1 MNTLRIVHRTD
12 YRYSEPV
19 KFGPHRILVRPREG
33 HDVHIT
39 SSVLRVSPTP
49 EIRWIRDINS
59 NSIANL
65 RFKTP
70 SDHLQIVS
78 KVTVAHYES
87 SDLDFTI
94 DPGAVSFP
102 FGYDMNDLPDVFSY
116 RLATYP
122 NEGITLSDWIG
133 ELYRPGHLIGTLD
146 LLWSLNRRIYESFR
160 YQRRDE
166 PGVQRPSETIEK
178 GSGSCRDF
186 AVLFME
192 SVRHWGFAARFVTG
206 YVHSPGGGQQHGSTH
221 AWVEVFIPG
230 AGWRGYDPTN
240 NKLVGSEHVPVGVAR
255 HPAKA
260 SPVTGTWEGSPGA
273 FLSLDVDVTVNQI

>member
-1 MNTLRIVHRTD
+1 MKTLRIIHRTD
-12 YRYSEPV
+12 YRYTVPV

-39 SSVLRVSPTP
+39 SSVLNVFPKP
-49 EIRWIRDINS
+49 EIRWIRDINN

-65 RFKTP
+65 KFTAP
-70 SDHLQIVS
+70 SNHLHILSEV
-78 KVTVAHYES
+78 VVAHYE
-87 SDLDFTI
+87 DAQLDFRI

-102 FGYDMNDLPDVFSY
+102 FSYPMNDLPDVFSY

-122 NEGITLSDWIG
+122 NEGDVLTNWIG

-146 LLWSLNRRIYESFR
+146 LLWNLNKRIFESFT

-166 PGVQRPSETIEK
+166 PGVQRPSETILK

-186 AVLFME
+186 AALFME

-206 YVHSPGGGQQHGSTH
+206 YVHSPGAEGQHGSTH

-240 NKLVGSEHVPVGVAR
+240 NKLVGSEHVSVGVAR
-255 HPAKA
+255 HPGKA
-260 SPVTGTWEGSPGA
+260 SPITGTWEGPSNA
-273 FLSLDVDVTVNQI
+273 FLSLEVDVTVNAI